1 MATWY
6 KLRVKD
12 TKQETPLAKSIEL
25 EVPEEAGD
33 AFDFEAGQFLNV
45 RLEMDDAV
53 EERSYSLSSPTL
65 DEGLR
70 ITVKKIDGGK
80 VSTEMVDTL
89 EPGDEIECAPP
100 EGRFT
105 VKAKPD
111 ERRYHYFVAA
121 GSGITPIFGLIKY
134 LLEAEP
140 KSQIH
145 LLYGNRNEEDVIFK
159 NELEA
164 LADKYKGQLYIKDV
178 FSRVARPKWNIFKI
192 DDSQPWHGRI
202 DTKKVAKWMK
212 RNDHRSF
219 EAHYYVCGPGS
230 MNQDVHD
237 YWKQSGIPSK
247 HIHVESFKTA
257 EDRSE
262 AAEEEGSWTLKAVLD
277 GEEHTISVMGDK
289 TILDALIDEGVDAPH
304 SCTSGACA
312 TCMAKVLDGKV
323 EMDVDFALA
332 DEEKEEGYVLT
343 CQGRAK
349 SPLVS
354 VNYDL

>member
-1 MATWY
+1 MSQWY
-6 KLRVKD
+6 KLRVKE

-25 EVPEEAGD
+25 EVPEEANGV
-33 AFDFEAGQFLNV
+33 FDFEAGQFLNV
-45 RLEMDDAV
+45 RIEMENGV

-65 DEGLR
+65 KDGLR
-70 ITVKKIDGGK
+70 ITVKKVDGGR
-80 VSTEMVDTL
+80 VSPKIVESVQPGDTL
-89 EPGDEIECAPP
+89 EVKPP

-105 VKAKPD
+105 MEAKED
-111 ERRYHYFVAA
+111 ERRFHYFVAA
-121 GSGITPIFGLIKY
+121 GSGVTPIFGLIKY

-145 LLYGNRNEEDVIFK
+145 LLYGNRDEHDVIFK
-159 NELEA
+159 NELES
-164 LADKYKGQLYIKDV
+164 LAEIYKGQLYIKHV
-178 FSRVARPKWNIFKI
+178 FSRVPRPKWNIFKI

-202 DTKKVAKWMK
+202 DTKKVAKWLK
-212 RNDHRSF
+212 RNDHRNF

-247 HIHVESFKTA
+247 HIHVESFQTA
-257 EDRSE
+257 QDRQD
-262 AAEEEGSWTLKAVLD
+262 AVTEEGSWTLNAVLE
-277 GEEHTISVMGDK
+277 GEEHSISVLGDK

-312 TCMAKVLDGKV
+312 TCMAKVLDGDV

-332 DEEKEEGYVLT
+332 DEEKAEGFVLT
-343 CQGRAK
+343 CQARSK
-349 SPLVS
+349 SASVS

>member
-1 MATWY
+1 MAEWY
-6 KLRVKD
+6 TLRVKD
-12 TKQETPLAKSIEL
+12 TNQETPLAKTIEL
-25 EVPEEAGD
+25 EVPQD
-33 AFDFEAGQFLNV
+33 ASSEFEFRAGQFLNI
-45 RLEMDDAV
+45 RLEMDGEM
-53 EERSYSLSSPTL
+53 EERSYSLSSPDL
-65 DEGLR
+65 KEGLR
-70 ITVKKIDGGK
+70 ITVKKIEGGK
-80 VSTEMVDTL
+80 VSTEMVDSVQ
-89 EPGDEIECAPP
+89 PGDSIECAPP

-105 VKAKPD
+105 MEPTPT

-121 GSGITPIFGLIKY
+121 GSGITPIFGLIKH
-134 LLEAEP
+134 LLEEEP

-159 NELEA
+159 DELEE
-164 LADKYKGQLYIKDV
+164 LAKKYKGQLYVKHV
-178 FSRVARPKWNIFKI
+178 FSRVPRPKWNIFKI

-202 DTKKVAKWMK
+202 DTKKVAKWLK

-230 MNQDVHD
+230 LNQNVHD

-257 EDRSE
+257 EDRAE
-262 AAEEEGSWTLKAVLD
+262 ASKEEGSWTLNAVLD
-277 GEEHTISVMGDK
+277 GEEYTFSVMGDK
-289 TILDALIDEGVDAPH
+289 TILDTLIDEGVDAPH

-312 TCMAKVLDGKV
+312 TCMAMMLDGDV

-343 CQGRAK
+343 CQARAK
-349 SPLVS
+349 SKVVS

>member
-1 MATWY
+1 MANWY
-6 KLRVKD
+6 TLRVKN
-12 TKQETPLAKSIEL
+12 TIKETPLAKSIEL
-25 EVPEEAGD
+25 EVPEESAE

-45 RLEMDDAV
+45 RLQMNGGV
-53 EERSYSLSSPTL
+53 EERSYSLSSPGPA
-65 DEGLR
+65 EGLR
-70 ITVKKIDGGK
+70 ITVKKIEGGK
-80 VSTEMVDTL
+80 VSPEMVDSLDT
-89 EPGDEIECAPP
+89 GDKIEVAPP

-105 VKAKPD
+105 IKALED

-145 LLYGNRNEEDVIFK
+145 LLYGNRDEEDVIFK
-159 NELEA
+159 NALEELAE
-164 LADKYKGQLYIKDV
+164 KYKGQLYVKHV
-178 FSRVARPKWNIFKI
+178 FSRVPRPKWNIFKI

-202 DTKKVAKWMK
+202 DTKKVAKWLK

-230 MNQDVHD
+230 LNQDVHD

-247 HIHVESFKTA
+247 HIHVESFQTA
-257 EDRSE
+257 QDREE
-262 AAEEEGSWTLKAVLD
+262 AASEEGSWTLKAVLD
-277 GEEHTISVMGDK
+277 GEEHEIAVMGDK

-312 TCMAKVLDGKV
+312 TCMAKVV
-323 EMDVDFALA
+323 EGEVKMDVDFALA

-349 SPLVS
+349 SGTVS